1 MKTTVIAIAL
11 ACGAIALTS
20 EARTNW
26 RFYLGGMYAKGFNVD
41 NLFWNDDGAIVF
53 DKSADVPTNGSYT
66 VWAGMDV
73 QFSLKEKFFIET
85 GLNFRESPYVYGE
98 NVSEIDPY
106 TGEAFRWYEVRY
118 GEGYGHRDMLSVPVR
133 FGYKLTLK
141 GNNQFELAAG
151 PYFGM
156 DFDGDCYVGLSP
168 MVTYK
173 HRALSLSFHWENP
186 LFVNTSH
193 NHFKNQFAFTI
204 GVNFNGRKPNM
215 DNILLGLEVAG
226 SVLETANQT
235 ISQYHEAS
243 GGSSYSD
250 SDSRS
255 SRGGGSSSSGNVKG
269 NGFSPSEQQSYNT
282 DKRTYDDY
290 DTQLSKHFNGI
301 MVMSCRDVKEIQK
314 KMKKLREKWES
325 KGKSLPKYPSE
336 TRGC

>member
-1 MKTTVIAIAL
+1 MNKKVIAIAL

-26 RFYLGGMYAKGFNVD
+26 RFYLGGMYAKGFNAD
-41 NLFWNDDGAIVF
+41 NVLWNSDGAIVF
-53 DKSADVPTNGSYT
+53 DKSADVPSKGSYT
-66 VWAGMDV
+66 LWAGMDI

-85 GLNFRESPYVYGE
+85 GLNFRKSPYVYGE
-98 NVSEIDPY
+98 NVSEAEPY
-106 TGEAFRWYEVRY
+106 SGENFRGYKVRQ
-118 GEGYGHRDMLSVPVR
+118 GNGDRDVLSIPVR
-133 FGYKLTLK
+133 FGYKLKLR
-141 GNNQFELAAG
+141 GNNQFEFAVG
-151 PYFGM
+151 PYFGA
-156 DFDGDCYVGLSP
+156 DFDADYYVGFSQ

-193 NHFKNQFAFTI
+193 NHFKNQFAFSI

-215 DNILLGLEVAG
+215 DNILLGLEIAG
-226 SVLETANQT
+226 SVLETANQVV
-235 ISQYHEAS
+235 SQYNESS

-255 SRGGGSSSSGNVKG
+255 SRGGGSSSSGNVNG
-269 NGFSPSEQQSYNT
+269 NGFSPSEQQAYNT

-290 DTQLSKHFNGI
+290 DTQLSKHFSGI

-325 KGKSLPKYPSE
+325 KGKSFPKFPSE